1 MNLKKNITMKHLTR
15 SKTNKML
22 LGICGGLGE
31 YIDVDPT
38 IIRIFAI
45 MIGIIFVP
53 SVLVYLISG
62 LVIPQE

>member
-1 MNLKKNITMKHLTR
+1 MKHLTR
-15 SKTNKML
+15 SKNRML

-31 YIDVDPT
+31 FMGVDPT

-45 MIGIIFVP
+45 ILGIIFVP

>member
-1 MNLKKNITMKHLTR
+1 MKKLAR

-53 SVLVYLISG
+53 SVLVYLLSG
-62 LVIPQE
+62 LIIPQE